1 MTINRTTLLDLPL
14 PVTGTESGT
23 WGDVTNN
30 GLAQYVDI
38 AVAGMNA
45 LTSSDFTAG
54 ALTISNTLGTSAAT
68 NIAAGSAQYATIKV
82 SSLAQNSTITAPAS
96 NRSYRIINADSTYN
110 LTIKASGQTG
120 ITFLP
125 GQTGVVA
132 FTGTDYEVVGVV
144 NAASSTDNAV
154 PKFDGTTGQIIQN
167 TGVTIDD
174 SNNVS
179 GVAQLNA
186 TTADLTNI
194 EVTNIKAKDGTSAGS
209 IADST
214 GVVTLASSVLT
225 TTDINGGTI
234 DGAVIGGSS
243 AAAGSF
249 TSLSTSGAVVFNDA
263 GADVDFRVE
272 GDTDAN
278 LLFVDASTD
287 RVGIGTST
295 PTSKLEVYTGTG
307 AFNAV
312 QAQFNASNTPI
323 VFACNN
329 SNGDAYLG
337 HNTVQ
342 VSGTDGQTYAVT
354 NAAAKI
360 RMNGGNFQF
369 NIAPSGTA
377 GNPIS
382 FTQAMTLDSSGNL
395 GLGVTP
401 SATDLPHFQLQDNG
415 FITASASLFVSNN
428 ARYSGGAFKYVA
440 SSLTTYQYVMN
451 SGGHQWLTAPS
462 GTAGDAI
469 TFTQAMTLDAS
480 GNLLVGKT
488 ATAFST
494 AGTVLY
500 PNGTADFI
508 ANGDVAIDIN
518 RLVDDGSLIR
528 FYQAGTTVGSIGTTG
543 GELYIDFGGS
553 TGGAVT
559 SRTLDDYEEGT
570 FTPAFSS
577 SGAVFAYT
585 SQQGS
590 YTKIG
595 RQVCFNIYLQLD
607 GAQTLT
613 ANVVTITGLPF
624 TSATISGLSVAM
636 VCGIREVNLTAGAS
650 ILVARI
656 GSNSSSIL
664 LVEEGDNYATTNL
677 NSNQLSGSSGQVMI
691 SGTYPA
697 T

>member
-1 MTINRTTLLDLPL
+1 LANIINGTDTGSGGLITT
-14 PVTGTESGT
+14 
-23 WGDVTNN
+23 GD
-30 GLAQYVDI
+30 
-38 AVAGMNA
+38 
-45 LTSSDFTAG
+45 SSDELQLQTAEV
-54 ALTISNTLGTSAAT
+54 ARVTLTNTA
-68 NIAAGSAQYATIKV
+68 V
-82 SSLAQNSTITAPAS
+82 
-96 NRSYRIINADSTYN
+96 
-110 LTIKASGQTG
+110 
-120 ITFLP
+120 
-125 GQTGVVA
+125 
-132 FTGTDYEVVGVV
+132 VV
-144 NAASSTDNAV
+144 NES
-154 PKFDGTTGQIIQN
+154 
-167 TGVTIDD
+167 
-174 SNNVS
+174 
-179 GVAQLNA
+179 
-186 TTADLTNI
+186 
-194 EVTNIKAKDGTSAGS
+194 
-209 IADST
+209 
-214 GVVTLASSVLT
+214 
-225 TTDINGGTI
+225 
-234 DGAVIGGSS
+234 
-243 AAAGSF
+243 
-249 TSLSTSGAVVFNDA
+249 

-278 LLFVDASTD
+278 LLFVDAGND

-377 GNPIS
+377 GNPI
-382 FTQAMTLDSSGNL
+382 
-395 GLGVTP
+395 
-401 SATDLPHFQLQDNG
+401 
-415 FITASASLFVSNN
+415 
-428 ARYSGGAFKYVA
+428 
-440 SSLTTYQYVMN
+440 
-451 SGGHQWLTAPS
+451 
-462 GTAGDAI
+462 

-488 ATAFST
+488 ATSFST

-518 RLVDDGSLIR
+518 RLVDDGALIR

-570 FTPAFSS
+570 FTPTAYGADTTGTTTYGDR
-577 SGAVFAYT
+577 SGR
-585 SQQGS
+585 

-595 RQVCFNIYLQLD
+595 RQVTAVVYL
-607 GAQTLT
+607 T
-613 ANVVTITGLPF
+613 VTNMTGTGVLIIGGLPF
-624 TSATISGLSVAM
+624 TSGDASYVGSIMTYNLDWPNAGSCVFYVGDSRTFAYIYISQDNGVWSQPNVDTSFTIFAN
-636 VCGIREVNLTAGAS
+636 I
-650 ILVARI
+650 
-656 GSNSSSIL
+656 
-664 LVEEGDNYATTNL
+664 
-677 NSNQLSGSSGQVMI
+677 
-691 SGTYPA
+691 TYF
-697 T
+697 TS

>member
-1 MTINRTTLLDLPL
+1 LANIINGTDTGSGGLITT
-14 PVTGTESGT
+14 
-23 WGDVTNN
+23 GD
-30 GLAQYVDI
+30 
-38 AVAGMNA
+38 
-45 LTSSDFTAG
+45 SSDELQLQTAEV
-54 ALTISNTLGTSAAT
+54 ARVTLTNTA
-68 NIAAGSAQYATIKV
+68 V
-82 SSLAQNSTITAPAS
+82 
-96 NRSYRIINADSTYN
+96 
-110 LTIKASGQTG
+110 
-120 ITFLP
+120 
-125 GQTGVVA
+125 
-132 FTGTDYEVVGVV
+132 VV
-144 NAASSTDNAV
+144 NES
-154 PKFDGTTGQIIQN
+154 
-167 TGVTIDD
+167 
-174 SNNVS
+174 
-179 GVAQLNA
+179 
-186 TTADLTNI
+186 
-194 EVTNIKAKDGTSAGS
+194 
-209 IADST
+209 
-214 GVVTLASSVLT
+214 
-225 TTDINGGTI
+225 
-234 DGAVIGGSS
+234 
-243 AAAGSF
+243 
-249 TSLSTSGAVVFNDA
+249 

-278 LLFVDASTD
+278 LLFVDAGND

-377 GNPIS
+377 GNPI
-382 FTQAMTLDSSGNL
+382 
-395 GLGVTP
+395 
-401 SATDLPHFQLQDNG
+401 
-415 FITASASLFVSNN
+415 
-428 ARYSGGAFKYVA
+428 
-440 SSLTTYQYVMN
+440 
-451 SGGHQWLTAPS
+451 
-462 GTAGDAI
+462 

-488 ATAFST
+488 ATSFST

-518 RLVDDGSLIR
+518 RLVDDGALIR

-570 FTPAFSS
+570 WTPVYKQTDGTVIATQTPNAATFK
-577 SGAVFAYT
+577 
-585 SQQGS
+585 

-595 RQVCFNIYLQLD
+595 NIVCLTYHYAQQVTNMTDVRI
-607 GAQTLT
+607 
-613 ANVVTITGLPF
+613 ISGLPF
-624 TSATISGLSVAM
+624 AP
-636 VCGIREVNLTAGAS
+636 TAGAGFWFGQFPYGTNQPS
-650 ILVARI
+650 IAGWEAQINNGNNIYFVA
-656 GSNSSSIL
+656 NQTL
-664 LVEEGDNYATTNL
+664 ATAN
-677 NSNQLSGSSGQVMI
+677 NWVFAV
-691 SGTYPA
+691 TYFI
-697 T
+697 